1 MSAGLVAALSDV
13 RMRFIFGKS
22 CAEMPFDFPVFQ

>member
-13 RMRFIFGKS
+13 SMRVIFGKS
-22 CAEMPFDFPVFQ
+22 CAGMPFDLPVFQ